1 MSRPQEPTGQPPP
14 ASTPAAELTVAGA
27 PAPLATLLGS
37 FYAGKPVAA
46 SPVVQPVLT
55 RRSALARPLAATA
68 EIGSWQRQPY
78 AVVTA
83 GDDVTLAVAGPD
95 DTWHVAGGWWPSLGV
110 TEHVLGAGPR
120 LLLVAGSDAR
130 PGQDVARS
138 RADSLHIVGMDGRGG
153 GGILGIARDSYVPLT
168 TGGRGKINA
177 ALALGG
183 PDALLATVRSA
194 TGVPVEGYLLTG
206 FDGFTKI
213 IDGLGGLRISLRSA
227 VSLGEGASVPSGA
240 STLTG
245 DRALAL
251 ARERHTVAG
260 GDFGRSANQG
270 TILLAVGA
278 TAALGGPAVVPDIL
292 AVLDPHVATDL
303 GAEQL
308 LTFVLGGYSMNLDRV
323 GRHVAAGT
331 VATTATGESIVVWD
345 AQATGY
351 FADLRDGNLQ

>member
-1 MSRPQEPTGQPPP
+1 MSRPQAPTGQPPS
-14 ASTPAAELTVAGA
+14 ASASELTVAGA

-37 FYAGKPVAA
+37 LYAGKPVAA

-68 EIGSWQRQPY
+68 EVGSWQRQPY

-95 DTWHVAGGWWPSLGV
+95 GTWHVAGGWWPSLGV

-213 IDGLGGLRISLRSA
+213 IDGLGGLRISLPST
-227 VSLGEGASVPSGA
+227 VGLGEGASVPSGA

-260 GDFGRSANQG
+260 GDVGRSANQG

>member
-1 MSRPQEPTGQPPP
+1 M
-14 ASTPAAELTVAGA
+14 
-27 PAPLATLLGS
+27 
-37 FYAGKPVAA
+37 
-46 SPVVQPVLT
+46 
-55 RRSALARPLAATA
+55 
-68 EIGSWQRQPY
+68 
-78 AVVTA
+78 
-83 GDDVTLAVAGPD
+83 
-95 DTWHVAGGWWPSLGV
+95 
-110 TEHVLGAGPR
+110 
-120 LLLVAGSDAR
+120 
-130 PGQDVARS
+130 
-138 RADSLHIVGMDGRGG
+138 
-153 GGILGIARDSYVPLT
+153 
-168 TGGRGKINA
+168 
-177 ALALGG
+177 
-183 PDALLATVRSA
+183 
-194 TGVPVEGYLLTG
+194 
-206 FDGFTKI
+206 
-213 IDGLGGLRISLRSA
+213 
-227 VSLGEGASVPSGA
+227 PSGA

-260 GDFGRSANQG
+260 GDVGRSANQG